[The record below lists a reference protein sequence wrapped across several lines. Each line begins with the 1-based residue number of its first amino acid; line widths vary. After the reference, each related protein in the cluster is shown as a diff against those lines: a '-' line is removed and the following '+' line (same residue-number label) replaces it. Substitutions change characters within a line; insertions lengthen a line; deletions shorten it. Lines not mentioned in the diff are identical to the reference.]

1 MSKEK
6 AFDCVKFKNEL
17 QNNLLKKSGAKNIRE
32 YVEYVNK
39 VAQESSLHKPNVKI
53 ALKNANSV

>member
-6 AFDCVKFKNEL
+6 QFDCVKFKNEL
-17 QNNLLKKSGAKNIRE
+17 QEKLLTKNRIKSLRE

-39 VAQESSLHKPNVKI
+39 IAQKRTNGLFRLI
-53 ALKNANSV
+53 

>member
-6 AFDCVKFKNEL
+6 QFDCVKFKNEL
-17 QNNLLKKSGAKNIRE
+17 QERLLTASGVKSLRE

-39 VAQESSLHKPNVKI
+39 IAQKSLLHKPPCD
-53 ALKNANSV
+53 LQYGH